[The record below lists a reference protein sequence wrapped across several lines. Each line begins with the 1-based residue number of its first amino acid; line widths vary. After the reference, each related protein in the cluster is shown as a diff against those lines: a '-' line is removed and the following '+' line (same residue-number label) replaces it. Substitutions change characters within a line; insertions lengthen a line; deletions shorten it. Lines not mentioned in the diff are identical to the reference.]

1 MLAFLSWW
9 LVIQLFTLAALPL
22 AWRLF
27 GRLPGRGYPFA
38 KALGLLLVSFVL
50 WLGAIFHL
58 LPNDVGGGVCAL
70 AIVAGLSAWLGR
82 EGLRRGGSDR
92 GDREGIAPT
101 ERPLISWLRGHWR
114 LVLTTELLFLVV
126 FAGWTAFRAYN
137 PDIAGTEKPMEFAFI
152 NGVLGSRFF
161 PPQDPWL
168 SGYAI
173 SYYYFGYVMLGVLI
187 RLSGVSPAIGF
198 NLGVALWYALVMI
211 GAFGIVYDLVRLAG
225 SWKLEAGS
233 WKLEAGADENAPR
246 NTQHATRNTQHA
258 IRNTDG
264 QGRGIGFGLLGALF
278 VGVMGNLEALAEFA
292 YNRGLVPLSW
302 LKWLDIKQLM
312 DAPPTGGWTGGF
324 WWWWRASRVVHDK
337 DLLGNTIEVIDE
349 FPFFSF
355 LLGDMHP
362 HVLALPFV
370 LLAVGLALNLLL
382 GARNWKLEAG
392 NSILEARSSKLG
404 ISPSIQLLV
413 SSFWRSL
420 GAATGLGTPGI
431 ILYAVAFG
439 ALGFLNTWDF
449 PIYVALAA
457 LAFGVGL
464 ALTNGL
470 TWAVVGR
477 SSLVGATFL
486 VLGWLLYLPFYVG
499 FQSQLGGILPNLLF
513 PTRLSQYFVMFG
525 PFLVVAIFFLI
536 YQSTDLPPTKVLTLL
551 PWTLLLP
558 LVFFALIF
566 AGLLILP
573 QGKAFLD
580 TIMDN
585 PAVKANIDGRAP
597 AQLIALIV
605 RVRLATPWTY
615 LFLAGLIAW
624 AGGVLWARLS
634 GGAEERRGRGA
645 GEQGSGGAG
654 ERPIYQSTNLP
665 ITDHFALLLIG
676 LALLLTLAVEFIYL
690 RDLFGTRMNTVFKFY
705 YQAWVM
711 LGIAAAYGLSRLAER
726 GVTLCPEQRGILW
739 LKLPALVLT
748 GLLVLGG
755 LCYPL
760 AAIPSKADNF
770 KGQATLDGLIFLR
783 RSNPADVAAIEWLRA
798 NVPPTAVV
806 LEATGGSYSP
816 EGAGRVSMSTGNPT
830 LLGWDFHERQ
840 WRGNAGYDKLA
851 AGRPEAIDKIY
862 RSARAEELPA
872 LLAQWGVDYVYIGA
886 LERQKYGVNDAA
898 LGRFDRTLRKVYDKD
913 GVRVYA
919 R

>member
-1 MLAFLSWW
+1 MIAILSWW

-27 GRLPGRGYPFA
+27 ARLPGRGYPFA
-38 KALGLLLVSFVL
+38 KALGLLLVSFIL

-58 LPNDVGGGVCAL
+58 LPNDVGGIVVAL
-70 AIVAGLSAWLGR
+70 AVVVGLSAWLGR
-82 EGLRRGGSDR
+82 EGLRRDGSS
-92 GDREGIAPT
+92 AS
-101 ERPLISWLRGHWR
+101 ERPLVAWLRAHWR

-126 FAGWTAFRAYN
+126 FVGWAAFRAYN

-198 NLGVALWYALVMI
+198 NLGVASWYALVMV
-211 GAFGIVYDLVRLAG
+211 GAFGVVYDLVRL
-225 SWKLEAGS
+225 SQNEKRKTKNE
-233 WKLEAGADENAPR
+233 KR
-246 NTQHATRNTQHA
+246 KTQSA
-258 IRNTDG
+258 
-264 QGRGIGFGLLGALF
+264 IGFGLLGATF
-278 VGVMGNLEALAEFA
+278 VGFLGNLEVLAEFA

-312 DAPPTGGWTGGF
+312 DTPPTGAWTGGF

-370 LLAVGLALNLLL
+370 LLAVALAVNLLL
-382 GARNWKLEAG
+382 GARDWVLGIRYWKP
-392 NSILEARSSKLG
+392 NARSPKLDSG
-404 ISPSIQLLV
+404 DTAAPIPNPQYLISG
-413 SSFWRSL
+413 FWSAL
-420 GAATGLGTPGI
+420 GSATGLGTPGI
-431 ILYAVAFG
+431 LLYAVAFG

-464 ALTNGL
+464 ALTSGL

-477 SSLVGATFL
+477 SSLVGVSFL

-499 FQSQLGGILPNLLF
+499 FQSQLGGVLPNLLF
-513 PTRLSQYFVMFG
+513 PTRLSQYLVMFG
-525 PFLVVAIFFLI
+525 PFLVVAIFFLLLVSRGTREQGSRGAGETNGASA
-536 YQSTDLPPTKVLTLL
+536 YPLRSAAKTLALL

-558 LVFFALIF
+558 LAFIALIF

-585 PAVKANIDGRAP
+585 PAVKANIGGRAP
-597 AQLIALIV
+597 AQLIALIA

-624 AGGVLWARLS
+624 AGGVLWAHVS
-634 GGAEERRGRGA
+634 RGA
-645 GEQGSGGAG
+645 GEQGSRGAEEQGSGGAG
-654 ERPIYQSTNLP
+654 ERPIHQSTNLPIYQSTNLP
-665 ITDHFALLLIG
+665 VTDHFVLLLIG
-676 LALLLTLAVEFIYL
+676 LALLLTLAVEFVYL
-690 RDLFGTRMNTVFKFY
+690 RDLFGSRMNTVFKFY

-726 GVTLCPEQRGILW
+726 GTALW

-748 GLLVLGG
+748 GVLVLGG

-770 KGQATLDGLIFLR
+770 KGQATLDGLIFLQ

-798 NVPPTAVV
+798 NVSPDAVV

-816 EGAGRVSMSTGNPT
+816 EGAERVSMSTGNPT

-851 AGRPEAIDKIY
+851 TGRPEAIDKIY
-862 RSARAEELPA
+862 RSARPEELPG

-886 LERQKYGVNDAA
+886 LERQKYGVGDAA
-898 LGRFDRTLRKVYDKD
+898 LARFDRTLRKVYDKD